1 MTSPLASEAAPFG
14 RVLTA
19 MVTPFTPEGALD
31 VDAAQKLATHLV
43 DHGHDGLVVSGTTG
57 ESPTTTGEE
66 DARLLAAVL
75 EAVGDRATIVAGV
88 GTNDTRHSVE
98 LAQGAR
104 KVGAHGLLL
113 VTPYYSKPPQSGIVE
128 HVRQVTR
135 AGEDLPVLLYDIP
148 GRTGVQIAESTYA
161 ELVADPLV
169 VAVKDAVGD
178 LERGAWLQSQLGL
191 KIYSGDDSLNLA
203 WLAVGAAGI
212 VSVVGHVAGDQYAEM
227 VRAVDAGDLVAA
239 RAVNE
244 RLLPAVRAI
253 MTHTQG
259 VITAKAALQLLG
271 VLEHRTVRPPLLPAT
286 DEEVALVRDGLAA
299 SHLLEDIS

>member
-1 MTSPLASEAAPFG
+1 MTSPLASADAPFG

-19 MVTPFTPEGALD
+19 MVTPFTADGSLD
-31 VDAAQKLATHLV
+31 LEAAQRVATHLV
-43 DHGHDGLVVSGTTG
+43 DHGNDGLVVSGTTG

-75 EAVGDRATIVAGV
+75 EAVGDRATVVAGV

-98 LAQGAR
+98 LAQSAR

-113 VTPYYSKPPQSGIVE
+113 VTPYYSKPPQSGVVE

-135 AGEDLPVLLYDIP
+135 AGEDLPVMLYDIP
-148 GRTGVQIAESTYA
+148 GRTGVQIAERTYA
-161 ELVADPLV
+161 ELVTDPLV
-169 VAVKDAVGD
+169 AAVKDAVGD
-178 LERGAWLQSQLGL
+178 LERGAWIRRELGL
-191 KIYSGDDSLNLA
+191 PIYSGDDAANLG

-212 VSVVGHVAGDQYAEM
+212 VSVVAHVAGDQYARM
-227 VRAVDAGDLVAA
+227 VQAVDAGDLATA

-244 RLLPAVRAI
+244 QLVPVVRAI

-259 VITAKAALQLLG
+259 AIASKAALQILG
-271 VLEHRTVRPPLLPAT
+271 VLEHRSVRPPLVPAT
-286 DEEVALVRDGLAA
+286 EEEVAIVRDGLVA
-299 SHLLEDIS
+299 SSLLEDPS